1 MKNVLKI
8 GITAVLVGLIA
19 FTTLQLKESRSIHQS
34 DTISQS
40 APELGGR
47 AHKLLAN
54 LDNAQVIVPDRP
66 HDPMEVFSEDK
77 ATTITRTRQFS
88 VSTNSM
94 GFRDTPVKSKNGLRI
109 VCIGDSVTFGWGV
122 EQNESYPEQVQK
134 ILNVDVINTGVPALK
149 PNHVEGYLNSFID
162 TLEPD
167 IVLIAMRPNWM
178 SPNPLQSYVQTMQR
192 IQRKLQKNNIRFGLI
207 LPPLASFD
215 PMGRSNNS
223 RELQQIQ
230 QQLTNIPLL
239 DLTPFFDKNLPDTG
253 VYLRLEDGMQQM
265 VERPNHTVL
274 AEGPQPKPP
283 QSLASEI
290 VAYFEN
296 HPKIQEPL
304 FFDGGHPDAE
314 GFVLFG
320 EAVASW
326 LKDLEWV
333 PTEN

>member
-1 MKNVLKI
+1 MNNAGKI
-8 GITAVLVGLIA
+8 GLTAIIVGVIGWG
-19 FTTLQLKESRSIHQS
+19 TLHFKESRSIHQS

-40 APELGGR
+40 APELGAR
-47 AHKLLAN
+47 AHKLLPN
-54 LDNAQVIVPDRP
+54 LDNAQVVVPDRP

-77 ATTITRTRQFS
+77 ANTITRTRQFS

-94 GFRDTPVKSKNGLRI
+94 GFRDDAVTAKEGLRI

-122 EQNESYPEQVQK
+122 EQSESYPEQVQK

-149 PNHVEGYLNSFID
+149 PNHVEGYLNGFVD

-178 SPNPLQSYVQTMQR
+178 SPNPLQNYVQTMQR
-192 IQRKLQKNNIRFGLI
+192 IQRKLQKNGIHFGLI

-215 PMGRSNNS
+215 PMGRSNNA
-223 RELQQIQ
+223 RELSLIQ
-230 QQLTNIPLL
+230 QQLRGIPLL
-239 DLTPFFDKNLPDTG
+239 DLTPIFDANLPNKG
-253 VYLRLEDGMQQM
+253 VYLRLDNGKQQM
-265 VERPNHTVL
+265 VERSSNTVL
-274 AEGPQPKPP
+274 AEGIQPKPP
-283 QSLASEI
+283 QSLANEI

-296 HPKIQEPL
+296 HTDVQEPL

-314 GFVLFG
+314 GFILFG
-320 EAVASW
+320 ESVASW

-333 PTEN
+333 PSAH

>member
-1 MKNVLKI
+1 MNNGLKI
-8 GITAVLVGLIA
+8 GITATLVGLIA
-19 FTTLQLKESRSIHQS
+19 WSTMQFKASRSIHQS

-40 APELGGR
+40 APELGTR
-47 AHKLLAN
+47 AHKLLPN
-54 LDNAQVIVPDRP
+54 LKDAQVVVPDRP

-77 ATTITRTRQFS
+77 ANTITRTRQFS

-94 GFRDTPVKSKNGLRI
+94 GFRDNPIQTKEGLRI

-122 EQNESYPEQVQK
+122 EQSESYPEQLQN

-149 PNHVEGYLNSFID
+149 PNHVDGYLNSFVDI
-162 TLEPD
+162 LEPD

-192 IQRKLQKNNIRFGLI
+192 IQRKLQKNGIQFGLI

-223 RELQQIQ
+223 RELQLIQ
-230 QQLTNIPLL
+230 QQLKEVPLL
-239 DLTPFFDKNLPDTG
+239 DLTPIFDANLPNKG
-253 VYLRLEDGMQQM
+253 VYLRIENGVQQM
-265 VERPNHTVL
+265 VERTSDVIL
-274 AEGPQPKPP
+274 AEGSQPKPP
-283 QSLASEI
+283 QSLANEI

-296 HPKIQEPL
+296 HPDVQEPL

-326 LKDLEWV
+326 IRDLEWV
-333 PTEN
+333 PSAH